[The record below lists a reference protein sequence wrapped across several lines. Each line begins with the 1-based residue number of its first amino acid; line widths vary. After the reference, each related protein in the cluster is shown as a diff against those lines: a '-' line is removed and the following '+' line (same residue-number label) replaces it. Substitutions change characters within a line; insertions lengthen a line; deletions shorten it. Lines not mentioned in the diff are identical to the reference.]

1 MWWLSNRGTS
11 ALTSATP
18 STLHAEE
25 AGLVS
30 SKVGSGV
37 CCGAK
42 TPSARSDLASPTLD
56 FCSASLFFSL
66 GQTKGVYLWAQCARV
81 KQVSAYTSMMHFPSS
96 CGIHAARF
104 CLSVTAFSTT
114 AQQRHPAR

>member
-1 MWWLSNRGTS
+1 VVALQPGDLRTHLRHAQHLARGGGGVGQLQSGQRRLLRRQNPECAVRPRLTHSGFLLSVT
-11 ALTSATP
+11 
-18 STLHAEE
+18 
-25 AGLVS
+25 
-30 SKVGSGV
+30 
-37 CCGAK
+37 
-42 TPSARSDLASPTLD
+42 
-56 FCSASLFFSL
+56 FFFSL
-66 GQTKGVYLWAQCARV
+66 GQTKGVCLWAQCARV